1 MPPAARFTDMHT
13 CPQVTVV
20 VPHVGGPIVM
30 GSTDVFTGGL
40 MQARVT
46 DACVC
51 VGPPDA
57 IAVGSL
63 GVIVDFLCAARMTD
77 PTLHGGVIV
86 GGLPTVMIGEVGNP
100 MQAIALGINPL
111 ASVINC
117 GFNIDAAIARLYG
130 SNASATSPGTQDGS
144 FPAIGARHGTT
155 ITWGN
160 SLSDAFDAVRS
171 GGRGTTAIV
180 GIDYG
185 NGSSHVIVM
194 TNHYGTPVIL
204 EGQNWGAGQPAG
216 AITDPSVAQS
226 RYSPQDVGIG
236 VLPTNAPSH

>member
-1 MPPAARFTDMHT
+1 MPPAARLTDMHT

-20 VPHVGGPIVM
+20 VPHVGGPIVV

-46 DACVC
+46 DMCVC

-86 GGLPTVMIGEVGNP
+86 GGLPTVEIGEVGNP
-100 MQAIALGINPL
+100 MMAIALGINPL
-111 ASVINC
+111 GGGMNC
-117 GFNIDAAIARLYG
+117 GFLVDAAIARVYG
-130 SNASATSPGTQDGS
+130 TNPTATAPIAQDGS
-144 FPAIGARHGTT
+144 FPAIGTRHGTT
-155 ITWGN
+155 IVWGHTMK
-160 SLSDAFDAVRS
+160 DAFDTVRA

-185 NGSSHVIVM
+185 GGQVPHVVAV
-194 TNHYGTPVIL
+194 TNHYGTPVLI
-204 EGQNWGAGQPAG
+204 EGQGGGAT
-216 AITDPSVAQS
+216 ITDANTAQT
-226 RYSPQDVGIG
+226 RYAPADVGIG
-236 VLPTNAPSH
+236 VLPTKAPTR